1 MSSSL
6 LRALRPLR
14 EGDAEAVATLFQAAF
29 GDSRPVDAE
38 EVRSWSRN
46 EEIRPEWLRVLERD
60 GRVVGY
66 GDIWIQDEELAL
78 DAAAPGCWDVFLD
91 WAEECGRTGA
101 TRQVRVF
108 LPTGHELEQV
118 VSERGYR
125 PARSSFTME
134 IDLVARPIAPAQ
146 VDGIQLR
153 TFRAEDAEAV
163 RVALNEAF
171 TDDPDHHHVSSAN
184 FREFFLKS
192 RGVDL
197 ALWTLAWAG
206 PELAGFVLSYPERG
220 GDTTLGWVGT
230 LGVRSAW
237 RRRGLGSALL
247 ASAFLA
253 LYERGLRRVGLGVD
267 AENVTGALRLYERA
281 GMRVVRRFDN
291 WVLAL

>member
-1 MSSSL
+1 MSSSP
-6 LRALRPLR
+6 LRPLR
-14 EGDAEAVATLFQAAF
+14 EDDAEAVAKLFQAAF
-29 GDSRPVDAE
+29 GDTRPVDAE

-66 GDIWIQDEELAL
+66 GDIWVQDEELAL
-78 DAAAPGCWDVFLD
+78 DAAAPGCWEVFLD
-91 WAEECGRTGA
+91 WAEERGRAGA

-134 IDLVARPIAPAQ
+134 ADLVAPPTAPAQ
-146 VDGIQLR
+146 VEGIQLR
-153 TFRAEDAEAV
+153 AFRAEDTEAV

-171 TDDPDHHHVSSAN
+171 TDDPNHHDVSRAN
-184 FREFFLKS
+184 FREFFLKG

-197 ALWTLAWAG
+197 ALWTLAWDG

-253 LYERGLRRVGLGVD
+253 LYDRGLRRVGLGVD

-291 WVLAL
+291 WVLVL

>member
-1 MSSSL
+1 MSSSPH
-6 LRALRPLR
+6 RALRPLR
-14 EGDAEAVATLFQAAF
+14 EGDADAVAKLFQAAY
-29 GDSRPVDAE
+29 GDTRPVDAE
-38 EVRSWSRN
+38 EIRSWSRN
-46 EEIRPEWLRVLERD
+46 EEIRPEWLQVLERD

-78 DAAAPGCWDVFLD
+78 DAAAPGCWDVFLE
-91 WAEECGRTGA
+91 WAEERGRAGA
-101 TRQVRVF
+101 IRQVRVF
-108 LPTGHELEQV
+108 LPTGHELEEV

-134 IDLVARPIAPAQ
+134 IDLVARPTRPAQ

-153 TFRAEDAEAV
+153 AFRAEDAEVV
-163 RVALNEAF
+163 RAALNEAF
-171 TDDPDHHHVSSAN
+171 TDNPDHHHVSRAN

-220 GDTTLGWVGT
+220 GDKTLGWVGT
-230 LGVRSAW
+230 LGVRAAW
-237 RRRGLGSALL
+237 RRRGLGSTLL
-247 ASAFLA
+247 ASAFLD
-253 LYERGLRRVGLGVD
+253 LYECGLRRVGLGVD
-267 AENVTGALRLYERA
+267 AENVTGALRLYERT